1 MMVHLGTRLDE
12 HDRTHDSTQGTQVE
26 SNPCGHEGN
35 GTVSEE

>member
-12 HDRTHDSTQGTQVE
+12 HDRTHDSTQVE